1 MLSICPAL
9 LQANDIAPREALQP
23 TTPATSFG
31 SMSKRPRV
39 SSSREAEV
47 KEEYG
52 GGGDGSDDN
61 DEEVQQLQVRHAI
74 PPTVS
79 SPTLHV
85 LNPVLIIL
93 AMSGADR

>member
-1 MLSICPAL
+1 M
-9 LQANDIAPREALQP
+9 APREALQP
-23 TTPATSFG
+23 KIPATSTG

-47 KEEYG
+47 KEEYRG
-52 GGGDGSDDN
+52 GGEGSEDN
-61 DEEVQQLQVRHAI
+61 DEEIQQLQVRHAI

-85 LNPVLIIL
+85 LTPVLIIL